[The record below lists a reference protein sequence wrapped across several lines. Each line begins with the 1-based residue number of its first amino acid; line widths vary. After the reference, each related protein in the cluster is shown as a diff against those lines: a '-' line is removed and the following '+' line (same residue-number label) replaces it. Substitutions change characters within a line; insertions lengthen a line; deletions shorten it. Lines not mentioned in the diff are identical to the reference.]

1 MLKINTT
8 NSLNYN
14 NPKTVYHYNISIK
27 DIWEKLRHFFTAVYT
42 NVILLNFSTTKKII
56 SIDHNKEDVIQSEQV
71 PRVEHVNQSNTSID
85 RNKED
90 DTQIEQGP
98 KVKHINESNTSIDPV
113 NNSPLI
119 DKKVIKRLRFNINY
133 EDRIVIMI
141 STIWMFSMYY
151 IYISQ
156 YTYN

>member
-27 DIWEKLRHFFTAVYT
+27 DIWEKLRHFFTAIYT
-42 NVILLNFSTTKKII
+42 NVILLSFSTVKKNT
-56 SIDHNKEDVIQSEQV
+56 SVDHNKENDI
-71 PRVEHVNQSNTSID
+71 
-85 RNKED
+85 
-90 DTQIEQGP
+90 QIEQGP
-98 KVKHINESNTSIDPV
+98 KVKHVNESNTSINPV
-113 NNSPLI
+113 NNSPLK
-119 DKKVIKRLRFNINY
+119 DKKVIKRLRFNINH

-151 IYISQ
+151 IFISQ